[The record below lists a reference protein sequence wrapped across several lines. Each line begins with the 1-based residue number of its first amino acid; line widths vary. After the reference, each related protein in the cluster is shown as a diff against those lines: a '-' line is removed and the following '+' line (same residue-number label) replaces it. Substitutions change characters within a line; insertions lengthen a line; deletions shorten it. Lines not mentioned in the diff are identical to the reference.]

1 MDFLGVQDNRLWV
14 WLVLRSIAREKTD
27 LTNGLKKESQTLM
40 HNGIW
45 SVAPDGK
52 AVRFHYYLPKDSMNG
67 FNREWL
73 RSDCLGWT
81 DKKKSFS
88 CEMAFVVIVFLSDGS
103 QLFCRKI

>member
-1 MDFLGVQDNRLWV
+1 
-14 WLVLRSIAREKTD
+14 
-27 LTNGLKKESQTLM
+27 M

-81 DKKKSFS
+81 DKKRVS
-88 CEMAFVVIVFLSDGS
+88 VVKWRLS
-103 QLFCRKI
+103 